1 MTPIFQQRDFYDFI
15 ESLGFLEPFRFAVCR
30 GNQEVGVIQGFIQ
43 KDGGRLKRF
52 MSRRAIINGGPWLM
66 DDITSDEIEILL
78 QNCIKGLKK
87 KAIYIEFRNYFDFS
101 KYRSLFEKTGFY
113 YEPHYDVIVKVDG
126 EESWEKRM
134 ESSRLRF
141 VKSSLKNGA
150 EMVENP
156 SEQDVVDYY
165 KVLKD
170 LYTEKV
176 KTPLFPL
183 DFFLKLY
190 HTSFCHYILVRYQGK
205 IVGGMVCVF
214 DENKAYEWFVCGL
227 DGVFK
232 HIYPSTVAT
241 YSAIKFANDN
251 GMGCFDMMGAGA
263 PNDGGYGVRE
273 FKMKFGGELVE
284 YGRFKY
290 ICNKSLYTF
299 GEFGVT
305 LLKKL
310 K

>member
-1 MTPIFQQRDFYDFI
+1 MRSIFQQPEFYRFI
-15 ESLGFLEPFRFAVCR
+15 ESTGFLEQFRYSVER
-30 GNQEVGVIQGFIQ
+30 DGREVGVIQGFIQ
-43 KDGGRLKRF
+43 KDGGSLKRF
-52 MSRRAIINGGPWLM
+52 LSRRAIINGGPWLA
-66 DDITSDEIEILL
+66 DDITTEEIETLL

-134 ESSRLRF
+134 ESSRPRF

-150 EMVENP
+150 EVVENP
-156 SEQDVVDYY
+156 TEQDVKDYY
-165 KVLKD
+165 AVLKE
-170 LYTEKV
+170 LYTTKV
-176 KTPLFPL
+176 KTPLFPV

-190 HTSFCHYILVRYQGK
+190 HTSFCRYILVRYQEK

-232 HIYPSTVAT
+232 HVYPSTVAT

-251 GMGCFDMMGAGA
+251 GMCCFDMMGAGA
-263 PNDGGYGVRE
+263 PSDGGYGVRE
-273 FKMKFGGELVE
+273 FKAKFGGELVE

-290 ICNKSLYTF
+290 ICNPLLYKIGTL
-299 GEFGVT
+299 GVK
-305 LLKKL
+305 LIKKH
-310 K
+310 

>member
-1 MTPIFQQRDFYDFI
+1 MKSIFQQPEFYK
-15 ESLGFLEPFRFAVCR
+15 FLELTGLIVPFSYSVERDGR
-30 GNQEVGVIQGFIQ
+30 EVGVIQGFIQ
-43 KDGGRLKRF
+43 KDGGWLKKF
-52 MSRRAIINGGPWLM
+52 FSRRAIINGGPWLAE
-66 DDITSDEIEILL
+66 DITNEEVENLLKKCIE
-78 QNCIKGLKK
+78 GLKK
-87 KAIYIEFRNYFDFS
+87 KAIYIETRNYFDYS
-101 KYRSLFEKTGFY
+101 NYRSVFEKSGFQ
-113 YEPHYDVIVKVDG
+113 YEPHYDIIVEVNGDD
-126 EESWEKRM
+126 SWEKRM

-156 SEQDVVDYY
+156 SEQDVIDYY

-190 HTSFCHYILVRYQGK
+190 HTSFCQYIIVKYNDAV
-205 IVGGMVCVF
+205 VGGMMCIF
-214 DENKAYEWFVCGL
+214 DENAAYEWFVCGM
-227 DGVFK
+227 DGVYK
-232 HIYPSTVAT
+232 HIYPATMAT
-241 YSAIKFANDN
+241 YYAIKFASDN
-251 GMGCFDMMGAGA
+251 NLKYFDMMGAGA

-290 ICNKSLYTF
+290 ICNPLLYKIGTL
-299 GEFGVT
+299 GV
-305 LLKKL
+305 KL
-310 K
+310 IKRH